1 MLRKNAKIELLKRV
15 PLFERCSR
23 RELGQIA
30 MLADELDLPSARDLT
45 REGAGGFE
53 FIILVEGEA
62 DVVRGVRVVNELGPG
77 DFVGEIA
84 LVSGKPRTATVRTR
98 GPARVLVVTA
108 SGFRTLMHDVPSIK
122 DKVLAAV
129 TARIP
134 DEYESN

>member
-62 DVVRGVRVVNELGPG
+62 EVVRGVRVVNELGPG

-98 GPARVLVVTA
+98 GPARVLVITA
-108 SGFRTLMHDVPSIK
+108 SGFRTLMHDIPSIK

-134 DEYESN
+134 DE

>member
-15 PLFERCSR
+15 PLFERCSKS
-23 RELGQIA
+23 ELGEIA

-98 GPARVLVVTA
+98 GPARVLVITA
-108 SGFRTLMHDVPSIK
+108 SGFRTLMHDVPSIR
-122 DKVLAAV
+122 DKVLAAL

-134 DEYESN
+134 DEYE

>member
-134 DEYESN
+134 DE

>member
-30 MLADELDLPSARDLT
+30 MLADELDLPGARDLT

-98 GPARVLVVTA
+98 GPARVLVISA

-134 DEYESN
+134 DE